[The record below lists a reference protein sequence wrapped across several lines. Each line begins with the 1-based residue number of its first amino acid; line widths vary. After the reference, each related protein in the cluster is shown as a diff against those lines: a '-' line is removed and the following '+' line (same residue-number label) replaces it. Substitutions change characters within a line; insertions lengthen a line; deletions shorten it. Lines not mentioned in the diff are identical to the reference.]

1 MPNQSPTNFLDPL
14 PVKSDNIL
22 LVVEDSEEDYEILVR
37 IVNKTLINCQI
48 YRCETGE
55 EALYYLQ
62 KTYGNLPYYKRP
74 FLILL
79 DLNLPGT
86 DGKAVLE
93 HIKTDTHLKIIP
105 VVIFSTSSNPKDVT
119 DCYQRGANSY
129 AIKSMDFKRLQD
141 SLRLLLFYWNQI
153 NIFDHLLTE

>member
-105 VVIFSTSSNPKDVT
+105 VVINFSTDIYVDSSFFRFRN
-119 DCYQRGANSY
+119 
-129 AIKSMDFKRLQD
+129 ILDFKLVCTTYHMQM
-141 SLRLLLFYWNQI
+141 
-153 NIFDHLLTE
+153 H